1 MTSLLVDT
9 HVAIWWLAGDV
20 QLSESTRELIADAE
34 DVRLSVVSLWEV
46 VIKVGKGSLEMPSGY
61 VDALLDDF
69 DSLDLRLDHVLEA
82 RLLPPVHRDPFD
94 RMLVAQAMVERLTI
108 VTRDP
113 HIPRYPVPVI
123 AA

>member
-20 QLSESTRELIADAE
+20 QLSESTRELIADAD

-46 VIKVGKGSLEMPSGY
+46 VIKVGKGGLEMPSGY

>member
-20 QLSESTRELIADAE
+20 QLSESTRELIADAD